1 MKLVVQ
7 VRLLPTPQQA
17 AALEATLHV
26 CNEAATWVSEVAFE
40 RGEFKN
46 FALRR
51 HTYDTVKS
59 RWGLGAQA
67 AQHVIK
73 KTCDAYTTLKA
84 NLKAGNLG
92 RPGSKRRRRATEK
105 PISFRPQGAQPYDD
119 RMLSWQIPGRTVSIW
134 TTGGR
139 VKSVAFTASPEQ
151 LATLALYRKGESDLL
166 ERDGMWFLNAT
177 CDIPEAPL
185 NREPVDFLGIDLGIV
200 NIATTSDGEIL
211 AGRELNRI
219 RSRERGLRAKL
230 QKKNTPSA
238 KRRLK
243 KRRRKEARRAK
254 DINHKIAKHVVAEAE
269 RTGRGIALEDLT
281 GIRERVRLRKPRR
294 ATHSSWSFHQLGQF
308 IAYKAR
314 KAGVPVVH
322 VDPAYTSRTCA
333 ECGHIDKANR
343 MSQAWFACRSCG
355 FVDHADRNS
364 SRNIR
369 ARAWESWRR
378 GAQSTAPA
386 PPRTSRGGTGRKRS
400 ITASDARCA
409 SPAL

>member
-7 VRLLPTPQQA
+7 VRLLPTPGQA
-17 AALEATLHV
+17 AALEATLAA
-26 CNEAATWVSEVAFE
+26 CNEAATWVSEVAFT

-46 FALRR
+46 FALRKVA
-51 HTYDTVKS
+51 YDQAKE

-73 KTCDAYTTLKA
+73 KTCDAYAALKA
-84 NLKAGNLG
+84 NLRAGNLG
-92 RPGSKRRRRATEK
+92 RPGSKRYRRAAEK
-105 PISFRPQGAQPYDD
+105 PVSFRPEGAQPYDD
-119 RMLSWQIPGRTVSIW
+119 RMLSWQIPHRTVSVW
-134 TTGGR
+134 TVRGR
-139 VKSVAFTASPEQ
+139 VKEVAFTASPQQ
-151 LATLALYRKGESDLL
+151 LATLALHRRGESDLL
-166 ERDGMWFLNAT
+166 YRDGMWFLNAT
-177 CDIPEAPL
+177 CEVPEAPL
-185 NREPVDFLGIDLGIV
+185 NTEPVDFLGIDLGIV

-211 AGRELNRI
+211 AGRELNRV
-219 RSRERGLRAKL
+219 RTRERGLRQKL

-269 RTGRGIALEDLT
+269 RTSRGIALEDLG
-281 GIRERVRLRKPRR
+281 GIRERVRLRKPQR
-294 ATHSSWSFHQLGQF
+294 ATHSSWAFAQLGQF
-308 IAYKAR
+308 IVYKAR

-343 MSQAWFACRSCG
+343 VSQAWFACRSCG
-355 FVDHADRNS
+355 FVDHADRNG

-369 ARAWESWRR
+369 ARAWEVWRR
-378 GAQSTAPA
+378 GAQPTAPA
-386 PPRTSRGGTGRKRS
+386 PPRQQPGGAGRKRR
-400 ITASDARCA
+400 ITASDARCV